1 MLIREDLPQMLPGD
15 NSLIQSPRREQPC
28 YKKTINLI
36 FLCYWHTL
44 GSNRFR
50 LVSQVTF
57 NIIHQINEF
66 SRLCFNIFGRV
77 S

>member
-36 FLCYWHTL
+36 FLCMLLAYFGVKSVPFGQPSDFQYHT
-44 GSNRFR
+44 SN
-50 LVSQVTF
+50 
-57 NIIHQINEF
+57 
-66 SRLCFNIFGRV
+66 
-77 S
+77 